1 MFELMN
7 IKIESYSQGP
17 KEFNPE
23 VLKKNSSLALRLT
36 FSPRLRYSQNDDIV
50 GFQLDINAEIDK
62 VNVLRF
68 GFLLAMTA
76 EGFSESLKELNG
88 NLSADLSIIYPLCD
102 TLMLVATG
110 AIASFT
116 ATQEIPGIIL
126 PEIKVEEFAKIV
138 TLLPLISN
146 NK

>member
-1 MFELMN
+1 M
-7 IKIESYSQGP
+7 
-17 KEFNPE
+17 
-23 VLKKNSSLALRLT
+23 
-36 FSPRLRYSQNDDIV
+36 
-50 GFQLDINAEIDK
+50 DINAEIDK

-76 EGFSESLKELNG
+76 EGFSESVKELNG

-110 AIASFT
+110 AVASFT

-138 TLLPLISN
+138 TLQPLISN